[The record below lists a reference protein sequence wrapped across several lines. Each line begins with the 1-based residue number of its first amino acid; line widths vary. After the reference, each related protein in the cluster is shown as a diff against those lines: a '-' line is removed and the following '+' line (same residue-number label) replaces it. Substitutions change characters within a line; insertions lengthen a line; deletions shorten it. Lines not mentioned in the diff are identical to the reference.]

1 MRITGGEFGGRN
13 LKVPKSDTI
22 RPTQDRVREAVF
34 NIIQFEVPG
43 CDFLDLFAGSGAVG
57 LEALSRGAK
66 SATFV
71 EANRRH
77 IAVLN
82 ENLASLGSG
91 RVGVVPDRVGVGTA
105 QLKRPE
111 RTLED
116 STVVLSDCYR
126 WLATYSGPGFS
137 IGFADPPY
145 ALGEEKGYASVLATL
160 AERGVIRPGG
170 LFIAEMTAVQKAEET
185 PGWELVRDRAYGKTR
200 ICVWRRSGLEM

>member
-13 LKVPKSDTI
+13 VKVPKSDAI

-34 NIIQFEVPG
+34 NIIQCELAG
-43 CDFLDLFAGSGAVG
+43 ADFLDLFAGSGAVG

-71 EANRRH
+71 EQNRRH
-77 IAVLN
+77 LAVLG
-82 ENLASLGSG
+82 ENVESF
-91 RVGVVPDRVGVGTA
+91 RVQSAAVD
-105 QLKRPE
+105 
-111 RTLED
+111 
-116 STVVLSDCYR
+116 TVSADVYR
-126 WLATYSGPGFS
+126 WIASYAGPGFS

-160 AERGVIRPGG
+160 AARGVIRAEG

-185 PGWELVRDRAYGKTR
+185 PGWELLRDRVYGKTR
-200 ICVWRRSGLEM
+200 ICIWRRTK